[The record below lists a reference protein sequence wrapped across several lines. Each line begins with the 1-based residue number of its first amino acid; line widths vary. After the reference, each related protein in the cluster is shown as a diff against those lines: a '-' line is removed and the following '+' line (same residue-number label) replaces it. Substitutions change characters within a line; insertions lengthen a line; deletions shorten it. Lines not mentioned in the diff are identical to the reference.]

1 MRENLSSPRDP
12 AFHSLLKPVRHRLPI
27 SGDIRQWGPG
37 RGCTPISVHSL
48 LYNPCPSQPQ
58 RTNTAYRRT
67 TQDIYYG
74 PHHVLEKSASAEH
87 LLCPV
92 MIPFY

>member
-1 MRENLSSPRDP
+1 MRENPSSPRDP
-12 AFHSLLKPVRHRLPI
+12 AFHSLLKPVQHRLPI
-27 SGDIRQWGPG
+27 SGVVRQWGPG
-37 RGCTPISVHSL
+37 RGCM
-48 LYNPCPSQPQ
+48 PQ
-58 RTNTAYRRT
+58 RTNTAYTRT